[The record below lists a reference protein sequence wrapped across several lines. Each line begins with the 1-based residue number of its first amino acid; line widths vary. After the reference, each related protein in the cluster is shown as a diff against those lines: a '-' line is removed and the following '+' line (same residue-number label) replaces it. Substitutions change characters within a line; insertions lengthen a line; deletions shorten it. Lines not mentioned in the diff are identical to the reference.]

1 MANEADKIKKHQQQ
15 IIKEIGNMVTIMG
28 VEAKN
33 HYVKSFRD
41 SGFTDGSFKRWK
53 PRKGEVSGF
62 GVSKKSKGGRAILV
76 KSGDLRRSVR
86 VISKSQFTVTLGSDL
101 LYAQIHN
108 DGGIVYRRASK
119 KTAIRTIKIR
129 GGYSQLGD
137 EKRRRKKMQI
147 LGVRHNVSS
156 YSFKMPKRQ
165 FIGASRQ
172 LSVRLY
178 NRFDKRIQSIFK

>member
-41 SGFTDGSFKRWK
+41 GGFTDDALVNWQQRKRTE
-53 PRKGEVSGF
+53 RSRRGN
-62 GVSKKSKGGRAILV
+62 RAILV

-86 VISKSQFTVTLGSDL
+86 VVSKSQFSVTLGSDL
-101 LYAQIHN
+101 IYARVHN
-108 DGGIVYRRASK
+108 DGLRAG
-119 KTAIRTIKIR
+119 R
-129 GGYSQLGD
+129 GRG
-137 EKRRRKKMQI
+137 
-147 LGVRHNVSS
+147 
-156 YSFKMPKRQ
+156 FTMPKRQ